1 MQGNASIWYPTALL
15 VKTHNV
21 TGKKYF
27 CKTTKLNKL
36 DTYTGSGLAWKS
48 HLKQYGKD
56 ISTGVVGVY
65 YESERCL
72 EASLKYSKEWNIVAS
87 KEWLNLIDENGLDG
101 AGAGVLHHMYGKPH
115 PQKGAKR
122 PNISARMSGKNNP
135 NYGIKWSEERKIAT
149 SIARTGKK
157 LNRPL
162 GSKSGMKGKAYPEEG
177 KRKLSEALKGR
188 VGVNLGKQASE
199 ETKAKM
205 SASQKARAASFAV
218 HPNAGKKASEETKAK
233 MRAARAKRIYTDA
246 DKQKISEAVTAWHKQ
261 RKEQQ

>member
-48 HLKQYGKD
+48 HLKQFGND

-72 EASLKYSKEWNIVAS
+72 EAALKYSKEWDIVAS

-115 PQKGAKR
+115 PQRGTT
-122 PNISARMSGKNNP
+122 
-135 NYGIKWSEERKIAT
+135 T
-149 SIARTGKK
+149 SK
-157 LNRPL
+157 
-162 GSKSGMKGKAYPEEG
+162 
-177 KRKLSEALKGR
+177 LKGR
-188 VGVNLGKQASE
+188 YVGALNPMFGKPSPMRGVAKPKGKDSPLFGRARPE
-199 ETKAKM
+199 GGGKKPHAVIGTKDGIKVEFKSVSDAARFINGSRSSVHKCCSGKAKT
-205 SASQKARAASFAV
+205 
-218 HPNAGKKASEETKAK
+218 GGG
-233 MRAARAKRIYTDA
+233 YTW
-246 DKQKISEAVTAWHKQ
+246 KY
-261 RKEQQ
+261 KEIQ

>member
-72 EASLKYSKEWNIVAS
+72 EASLKYSKEWDIVAS

-115 PQKGAKR
+115 PQKGTT
-122 PNISARMSGKNNP
+122 
-135 NYGIKWSEERKIAT
+135 T
-149 SIARTGKK
+149 SK
-157 LNRPL
+157 
-162 GSKSGMKGKAYPEEG
+162 
-177 KRKLSEALKGR
+177 LKGR
-188 VGVNLGKQASE
+188 YVGALNPMYGKTGALHHSYGKTNLGASLAHKGRKRPE
-199 ETKAKM
+199 GGGKKPHAVIGTKDGITVEFNSVSDAARFINGSRSSVHKCCSGKAKT
-205 SASQKARAASFAV
+205 
-218 HPNAGKKASEETKAK
+218 GGG
-233 MRAARAKRIYTDA
+233 YTW
-246 DKQKISEAVTAWHKQ
+246 KY
-261 RKEQQ
+261 KEQ